1 LPFPLSSFPALFLC
15 CAGGLYAVNIAL
27 SYGYGNCMIAGG
39 FIMMSFAPASAW
51 SSIACGLYFAYGTR
65 LVSYLWRRSS
75 VYNNSRQGADLKA
88 IVQRTPYFV
97 NAIVTF
103 VLTFLYQG
111 TVYTLQQIAFA
122 PTMPVPGWVG
132 LGLAGFGLLL
142 ESYADEEKF
151 AAKKDAPN
159 APVMTGIYKNVR
171 HANYTGEII
180 FWVGII
186 LASQVT
192 LPLHF
197 LWQQRLLCVAGPA
210 TIIWV
215 MLRQSG
221 ELDKKALA
229 RYGDSLAYQAYHEST
244 WKFCPYIK

>member
-1 LPFPLSSFPALFLC
+1 MEYIATLALAPGAALSLPFPLSSFPALFLC

-39 FIMMSFAPASAW
+39 FIMMAFAPASAW

-75 VYNNSRQGADLKA
+75 VYNNSRQGAALKA

-132 LGLAGFGLLL
+132 LGVAGFGLLL
-142 ESYADEEKF
+142 ESFADEEKF
-151 AAKKDAPN
+151 AEKKLAPN

-171 HANYTGEII
+171 
-180 FWVGII
+180 FSFI
-186 LASQVT
+186 LAWTFISLQIKEFRIMG
-192 LPLHF
+192 LS
-197 LWQQRLLCVAGPA
+197 
-210 TIIWV
+210 IN
-215 MLRQSG
+215 
-221 ELDKKALA
+221 
-229 RYGDSLAYQAYHEST
+229 DSVYS
-244 WKFCPYIK
+244 